1 MKKSVACVA
10 TAASAASV
18 ITLLGTSPAIAQ
30 QAAEETAG
38 LQEVVV
44 TARYREESLQQTPIA
59 ITAIT
64 AQDLQQ
70 RGFTTASDVAYTVPN
85 ASFRPAQ
92 AAFGNT
98 MTAFIRGIGQNDFLP
113 EFEPGVGVYFD
124 DVLFPVTMGSMVD
137 LMDLERVEV
146 LRGPQGTLFGRGA
159 IGGAVRYVSK
169 EPTGDN
175 TGNISVTY
183 GRFNRLDLRG
193 SYDFAVTDTLFARVT
208 GVSKSSEGYQDVYDF
223 ACINPTQ
230 AGRLPVRVPNQGAD
244 CRLGTQG
251 GTDVAGARGTLR
263 WAPSDDYSFTVSGD
277 YTNDESEVR
286 PDTLVSVTS
295 ALPGAF
301 QVWSDH
307 YLFPK
312 YGIRFDQRFVPQ
324 NRFVSYAT
332 YDDPASGLSFAPKT
346 ALKQSGVSAKSDWN
360 INDAVRSEVIV
371 SYRKFNGQFATDADQ
386 APVNEQTVDGRQ
398 AFQSR
403 TAEARFSGRAFDKLD
418 WTVGAFYLNARFHS
432 DQTVSIPA
440 LLFAGSYNGAIAD
453 GQSVAQAEATAAN
466 FIENV
471 ARFLVNGHNITD
483 SENKSAFAHGVYDL
497 TDRLSLT
504 AGVRY
509 SKDDKDERFDNT
521 IVRTTLN
528 TSDNH
533 FDWKAGVDFKFTDTL
548 LAYAS
553 AATGYRPQSFNPRP
567 FQRTQF
573 VKVDG
578 EEAKSYELGLKADF
592 LERKLRTNGAVFY
605 VDYGKRI
612 VGVPGTECNLANP
625 TGNDPPIY
633 KTVPAGTAGS
643 VLDTIGNR
651 CLSSDITSR
660 TFYQNF
666 PGKIKGV
673 EMEIAFRPIE
683 PLTINASYGYT
694 DFTADDLNAANVVN
708 DLPAYV
714 PKSNWSFAAFY
725 QFGLSSGASITPR
738 VDVYGQSEICT
749 GITTKA
755 SCSSGYELANARI
768 EWASAERS
776 WTTAVGVQ
784 NLANKEYYLNKFD
797 LSGFGQPTTEGQPGA
812 PREWYIAVTR
822 NF

>member
-10 TAASAASV
+10 TAASAAGV
-18 ITLLGTSPAIAQ
+18 ITLLGASPAIAQ
-30 QAAEETAG
+30 QSSDDSAG

-70 RGFTTASDVAYTVPN
+70 RGFSTASDVAYTVPN

-146 LRGPQGTLFGRGA
+146 LRGPQGTLFGRGS

-169 EPTGDN
+169 EPKGDN
-175 TGNISVTY
+175 TGNIAVTY
-183 GRFNRLDLRG
+183 GRFNRLDIRG
-193 SYDFAVTDTLFARVT
+193 SYDFAISDTLSGRVT
-208 GVSKSSEGYQDVYDF
+208 GVSKTSDGYQDVYDF
-223 ACINPTQ
+223 ACINPSQ
-230 AGRLPVRVPNQGAD
+230 AGTLPVRVPNRGAD
-244 CRLGTQG
+244 CKLGTQG

-263 WAPSDDYSFTVSGD
+263 WAPADNYSLTIATD
-277 YTNDESEVR
+277 YTNDNSEVR
-286 PDTLVSVTS
+286 PDTLVGLTPT
-295 ALPGAF
+295 LPGAF

-312 YGIRFDQRFVPQ
+312 YGVRLDQRFVPS
-324 NRFVSYAT
+324 NPYVSYAT
-332 YDDPASGLSFAPKT
+332 YDDPASGLKFEPKT
-346 ALKQSGVSAKSDWN
+346 SLKQSGVSAKSDWK

-371 SYRKFNGQFATDADQ
+371 SYRKFSGQFATDADQ
-386 APVNEQTVDGRQ
+386 SPVNEQTVDGRQ

-432 DQTVSIPA
+432 DQTVSLPA
-440 LLFAGSYNGAIAD
+440 LIFAGVYGGAIA
-453 GQSVAQAEATAAN
+453 GGASVADAEAAGAN
-466 FIENV
+466 VIDNL

-483 SENKSAFAHGVYDL
+483 SENKSVFAHGVYSL
-497 TDRLSLT
+497 TDKLSVTLG
-504 AGVRY
+504 ARY
-509 SKDDKDERFDNT
+509 SKDDKNERFDNT
-521 IVRTTLN
+521 IVATSLD

-533 FDWKAGVDFKFTDTL
+533 FDWKAGVDYKFTDTML
-548 LAYAS
+548 GYVS

-573 VKVDG
+573 VRVDG
-578 EEAKSYELGLKADF
+578 EEATSYELGFKADF
-592 LERKLRTNGAVFY
+592 LERKLRANGAVFY

-612 VGVPGTECNLANP
+612 VGVPGTECTLANP
-625 TGNDPPIY
+625 TGSAPPVY
-633 KTVPAGTAGS
+633 NTVPPGTPGS
-643 VLDTIGNR
+643 VQDTIGNT
-651 CLSSDITSR
+651 CLAANTTSR
-660 TFYQNF
+660 TYYQNF
-666 PGKIKGV
+666 PGKIKGAELEV
-673 EMEIAFRPIE
+673 AFRPIE

-694 DFTADDLNAANVVN
+694 DFTADDLDAPGVVN

-714 PKSNWSFAAFY
+714 PKNNWSIAAFY
-725 QFGLSSGASITPR
+725 QFGLASGASITPR
-738 VDVYGQSEICT
+738 IDVYGQSEICT

-755 SCSSGYELANARI
+755 SCSDGYELANARI
-768 EWASAERS
+768 EWSSPDRT
-776 WTTAVGVQ
+776 WTSAVGVL
-784 NLANKEYYLNKFD
+784 NLANKQYYLNKFD

>member
-1 MKKSVACVA
+1 
-10 TAASAASV
+10 
-18 ITLLGTSPAIAQ
+18 
-30 QAAEETAG
+30 
-38 LQEVVV
+38 
-44 TARYREESLQQTPIA
+44 
-59 ITAIT
+59 
-64 AQDLQQ
+64 
-70 RGFTTASDVAYTVPN
+70 
-85 ASFRPAQ
+85 
-92 AAFGNT
+92 
-98 MTAFIRGIGQNDFLP
+98 
-113 EFEPGVGVYFD
+113 
-124 DVLFPVTMGSMVD
+124 
-137 LMDLERVEV
+137 
-146 LRGPQGTLFGRGA
+146 
-159 IGGAVRYVSK
+159 
-169 EPTGDN
+169 
-175 TGNISVTY
+175 
-183 GRFNRLDLRG
+183 
-193 SYDFAVTDTLFARVT
+193 
-208 GVSKSSEGYQDVYDF
+208 
-223 ACINPTQ
+223 
-230 AGRLPVRVPNQGAD
+230 
-244 CRLGTQG
+244 
-251 GTDVAGARGTLR
+251 LR
-263 WAPSDDYSFTVSGD
+263 WAPSDAYSLTVSGD

-286 PDTLVSVTS
+286 PDTLVSVTPT
-295 ALPGAF
+295 LPGAF

-312 YGIRFDQRFVPQ
+312 YGIRFDQRFVPA

-332 YDDPASGLSFAPKT
+332 YDDPASGLSFQPKT

-360 INDAVRSEVIV
+360 INDAVRSEVIL

-386 APVNEQTVDGRQ
+386 GPINEQTVDGRQ

-403 TAEARFSGRAFDKLD
+403 TAEARFSGRALDKLD

-440 LLFAGSYNGAIAD
+440 LLFAGSYGNAIAA
-453 GQSVAQAEATAAN
+453 GQTVPEAEASAAD

-533 FDWKAGVDFKFTDTL
+533 FDWKAGVDFKFTDTVL
-548 LAYAS
+548 GYVS

-578 EEAKSYELGLKADF
+578 EEAKSYELGAKADL
-592 LERKLRTNGAVFY
+592 LERKLRLNGAVFY

-625 TGNDPPIY
+625 TGNDPPVY
-633 KTVPAGTAGS
+633 KTVPAGTPNS

-666 PGKIKGV
+666 PGKIKGA
-673 EMEIAFRPIE
+673 ELELAFRPIE
-683 PLTINASYGYT
+683 ALTITGSFGYT
-694 DFTADDLNAANVVN
+694 DFTADDLNAPNVVN

-725 QFGLSSGASITPR
+725 QFGLPSGASLTPR

-755 SCSSGYELANARI
+755 SCSSGYELANARL

-784 NLANKEYYLNKFD
+784 NLANKEYFLNKFD